1 VTGPLTLE
9 LQGLMRPEVQ
19 GILVELGQDV
29 TIRRFGEAD
38 STARAFLYQ
47 LEEKTPR
54 GVPVQQP
61 EFHVTAWQGIFSHDA
76 PIRSP
81 GYTVMDASNRVFV
94 PEADAEDP
102 GDQGVALIVRLNPL
116 VERTRLQPLTFTL
129 PGPLIRQPETGNMI
143 AGPGQP
149 LSVVARLTHSNDPHV
164 VQLVGADSASTAI
177 IGRWGTLEHP
187 TLTPSGL
194 NYGSQCPL
202 TVDGQ
207 VGTLTIML
215 AWPDEDLKTELQ
227 FGARWVG
234 IWRVKKT

>member
-1 VTGPLTLE
+1 MTGALTLE
-9 LQGLMRPEVQ
+9 LQALARPEVQ
-19 GILVELGQDV
+19 DILDSLGQDV
-29 TIRRFGEAD
+29 TIRRPGQLD
-38 STARAFLYQ
+38 GSARAFLYQ

-54 GVPVQQP
+54 GVSVQQP
-61 EFHVTAWQGIFSHDA
+61 EFRVTAWQGIFNHDA
-76 PIRSP
+76 PILTP
-81 GYTVMDASNRVFV
+81 GYTVMDASNRVFL
-94 PEADAEDP
+94 PEGDAEDP

-129 PGPLIRQPETGNMI
+129 PGPLIRDPKTGNMVS
-143 AGPGQP
+143 GPGQP

-194 NYGSQCPL
+194 SYGSQCPL

-207 VGTLTIML
+207 PGTLTIML
-215 AWPDEDLKTELQ
+215 AWPDEDLKTEQQ